1 MRDARGATSA
11 ALVRISRA
19 GCYLVAA
26 RSRSLLAAGP
36 AEVVRVTLPG
46 RHPLDPPVYD
56 VAFLSVAGGRV
67 SHPLMANS
75 TPSRVA
81 DGVYDFAIPGGEALR
96 LDFSARA
103 TSPDA
108 DVAAEAAAE
117 AAALEDCLA
126 LYTRFKNRR
135 RLRNTFCLVDEAGQV
150 LARVGGDGVHA
161 EQAAA
166 PPSAATGDLLS
177 SAAGGK
183 LPVFL
188 GLSSGATTLDF
199 DPPPDP
205 SDVHAEVPA
214 ARRPDDHPAVEPPA
228 AAGQSPWLAARPVPD
243 RSVGPTLTPGAPDRR
258 KSHRISMRVPLLD
271 PPIQAT
277 RHPQQDPTADAPV
290 PARPPV
296 QPDDSADQPPHAT
309 SKPRREFV
317 RPKKP
322 DPAAIL
328 EDAPTTESTPASDP
342 KEQSVAQRRSA
353 ARHTILLPPPTD
365 LPDPVSHSEPEP
377 GPDTAARPESPPP
390 STPQSSSS
398 AVTYIGKAAQA
409 GTDLLLSPYKML
421 RSAANSAS
429 GAVENVVESVVENV
443 VENILPAFTGYIET
457 KAQVYGYETQLRAA
471 QEYATEVWMD
481 ISAAWDSRGR
491 QDSPPPSR
499 GKAGDKRVSIV
510 FFDDQG
516 LSHPAVFRPPG
527 QNSPANGHATPAN
540 RKQVRSGGRGPG
552 LFGRG
557 RRLYIANPDSSDDS
571 D

>member
-1 MRDARGATSA
+1 
-11 ALVRISRA
+11 
-19 GCYLVAA
+19 
-26 RSRSLLAAGP
+26 
-36 AEVVRVTLPG
+36 
-46 RHPLDPPVYD
+46 
-56 VAFLSVAGGRV
+56 
-67 SHPLMANS
+67 MANS

-243 RSVGPTLTPGAPDRR
+243 RSVGPTLTP
-258 KSHRISMRVPLLD
+258 
-271 PPIQAT
+271 
-277 RHPQQDPTADAPV
+277 
-290 PARPPV
+290 
-296 QPDDSADQPPHAT
+296 
-309 SKPRREFV
+309 
-317 RPKKP
+317 
-322 DPAAIL
+322 
-328 EDAPTTESTPASDP
+328 
-342 KEQSVAQRRSA
+342 
-353 ARHTILLPPPTD
+353 
-365 LPDPVSHSEPEP
+365 
-377 GPDTAARPESPPP
+377 
-390 STPQSSSS
+390 
-398 AVTYIGKAAQA
+398 VTYIGKAAQA

-421 RSAANSAS
+421 RSAANS